1 MKFLQKSAAFVLIL
15 AMVACLLLP
24 GGLVLQANAAENVV
38 YTVSDFQINPLYAD
52 VISESDLLHSPPTLG
67 ADPDGQAEDPE
78 YVTTIEEAAVTL
90 REAMKQRADTVTIYF
105 QTPEL
110 SKEYT
115 EADFKGQI
123 QAIVVEAMEHTG
135 VPTEGDYIK
144 WQYAGW
150 RYEGSAASTT
160 VDGTTVF
167 QWILNFSLTY
177 YTTKDQEKEL
187 DAAVEKLLESMDI
200 AEAPD
205 YLKIKTIYDYITE
218 HVVYDHDNLNDDSY
232 TLKYTA
238 YAALQDGTA
247 VCQGYALLL
256 YRLAL
261 ELDVDCRLIAGMGG
275 NEAHGWNIIEL
286 KDLYYNMDATW
297 DAGATAYNYFLRC
310 GKNFPNHTRDAEYD
324 TKTFHATYPM
334 AEENYAPIP
343 SDSCKHDAYDNGQV
357 TTQPTCDKEGVKT
370 FTCTNC
376 GFTYTKP
383 IPTVDHTYETEVVDP
398 TCAKE
403 GLTTYTCSVCGYS
416 YTEAIPTLDHEY
428 EITVTD
434 PTCTEQGYTT
444 YTCTGCGKYYIGE
457 HTDPL
462 GHEYD
467 AEALVYD
474 PDTRTHSATCI
485 RCDVQSVEDCTFL
498 EGAVTREP
506 SIHASG
512 ILEYVCTGC
521 GGTYEKHLPYRISGS
536 SRYETAFQTAEDLK
550 ECLGVETFEYIVV
563 AYGRG
568 FADALAG
575 SYLATELN
583 APILLT
589 EDSFHDEVID
599 YIDANLSRTGWVYI
613 LGGPST
619 ISQSFEDSLNQIGIN
634 CARLYGGNRYET
646 NLAILDKAGLNS
658 KTILVCTGTNFA
670 DSLSAS
676 AVNLPILLVG
686 NTLSAY
692 QEEYLG
698 MFESL
703 NFCIIGGPNSVSER
717 VAEELRAYGTVKRIS
732 GNTREATSVLV
743 AEAFC
748 PDPDTVAL
756 AYSRNFP
763 DGLCGGPL
771 AYQLGAPLLLVSSG
785 AEALAADYVTESD
798 LTAGIILGGTNSIS
812 NETANRVFGN

>member
-38 YTVSDFQINPLYAD
+38 YTISDFQINPLYAD

-110 SKEYT
+110 SDDYT
-115 EADFKGQI
+115 EADFKGQV

-150 RYEGSAASTT
+150 RFNASGKFAEDNGVT
-160 VDGTTVF
+160 VIQWPLVF
-167 QWILNFSLTY
+167 TITY

-187 DAAVEKLLESMDI
+187 DAAVEKLLESLDVYD
-200 AEAPD
+200 APD
-205 YLKIKTIYDYITE
+205 YLKIKTIYDYICE
-218 HVVYDHDNLNDDSY
+218 HVVYDHDNLEDTSY
-232 TLKYTA
+232 KLKHTA
-238 YAALQDGTA
+238 YAALQNGTA

-261 ELDVDCRLIAGMGG
+261 ELDVDCRLISGDGYG
-275 NEAHGWNIIEL
+275 DAHGWNIIEL

-310 GKNFPNHTRDAEYD
+310 EKNFPNHTRDAEYD
-324 TKTFHATYPM
+324 TKSFHASYPM
-334 AEENYAPIP
+334 AEENYAPIS
-343 SDSCKHDAYDNGQV
+343 SDSCKRHTYDDGQV
-357 TTQPTCDKEGVKT
+357 TTQPTCDKEGTKT

-376 GFTYTKP
+376 GYTYTKP
-383 IPTVDHTYETEVVDP
+383 VPTVDHTYTTEVQEP

-467 AEALVYD
+467 TEDLVYD
-474 PDTRTHSATCI
+474 SETRTHRATCI
-485 RCDVQSVEDCTFL
+485 RCDTQSEEDCTFL
-498 EGAVTREP
+498 EGVVTREP
-506 SIHASG
+506 SVHASG
-512 ILEYVCTGC
+512 VVEYVCTGC
-521 GGTYEKHLPYRISGS
+521 GGTYETYISYRISGN